1 MATLT
6 GLFTLGKDAEV
17 RQTSGGDAVATLSLV
32 YNYGKKEN
40 GQQPSQWI
48 RATLWGARAN
58 SLAQYLTKGKQIS
71 AVLQD
76 VHMREYESNGKTG
89 TSLEARIMDL
99 EFTRGKSDGQQDQGY
114 GGNSSQRHPAP
125 QHQPVPQQRAP
136 GGFSDM
142 DEEIPFAD
150 PMRRSLGLYNAI

>member
-6 GLFTLGKDAEV
+6 GLFTLGKDADV
-17 RQTSGGDAVATLSLV
+17 RVTQSGDNVATLSLV
-32 YNYGKKEN
+32 YNYGKKQD

-48 RATLWGARAN
+48 RATLWGARAQ

-89 TSLEARIMDL
+89 TSLEGRVMDL
-99 EFTRGKSDGQQDQGY
+99 EFTRGKPEGQQQDQGY
-114 GGNSSQRHPAP
+114 GGNSSQRQPSP
-125 QHQPVPQQRAP
+125 QRQAAPQQRAP
-136 GGFSDM
+136 SGFDDM
-142 DEEIPFAD
+142 EDEIPF
-150 PMRRSLGLYNAI
+150 

>member
-6 GLFTLGKDAEV
+6 GLFTLGKDADV
-17 RQTSGGDAVATLSLV
+17 RQTNSGESVATLSLV
-32 YNYGKKEN
+32 YNYGKKQD

-48 RATLWGARAN
+48 RATLWGARAQ

-76 VHMREYESNGKTG
+76 VHIREYESNGKTG

-99 EFTRGKSDGQQDQGY
+99 EFTRGKSEGQDSGY
-114 GGNSSQRHPAP
+114 GGNSSQRQQRPAAA
-125 QHQPVPQQRAP
+125 PQQRAAS
-136 GGFSDM
+136 GFYDW
-142 DEEIPFAD
+142 DDIP
-150 PMRRSLGLYNAI
+150 M